1 MACFCSG
8 CGRAVEKSFRFCP
21 SCGTE
26 IVAAQPPNKSPSDS
40 ALERKVKFNLP
51 SFQSF
56 KRKKETERGAAFQF
70 RKKAKMTKTEK
81 QVTIQVGIMKPD
93 KSTIKRGQTLP
104 VKVLP
109 SATAG
114 DVQQAAMKKHEAFN
128 KCFRKGQASHY
139 RLVYKDGSEV
149 KFIPAT
155 HPEESFTLARYKE
168 ESGFGYARIAFYLL
182 EVGDIFDQ
190 LKETLETDDY
200 EEQLGFEELWETDD
214 SQLLNEVSWI
224 QPSSS
229 CNSGKHFE

>member
-56 KRKKETERGAAFQF
+56 KQKKEMERGAAFQF
-70 RKKAKMTKTEK
+70 RNKAKMTKTEK

-149 KFIPAT
+149 KNSSPDHIQRSPSHWPVTKKNLALGMPESRFIC
-155 HPEESFTLARYKE
+155 
-168 ESGFGYARIAFYLL
+168 
-182 EVGDIFDQ
+182 
-190 LKETLETDDY
+190 LK
-200 EEQLGFEELWETDD
+200 LGTFLT
-214 SQLLNEVSWI
+214 S
-224 QPSSS
+224 
-229 CNSGKHFE
+229 